1 MNSTGLSRLRSAGRA
16 SGFRFT
22 SQTAFQPDLSFLLNP
37 MNRGSIIQNLIKRN
51 GDTLEHAEKA
61 YQEMV
66 SAKEIMTKTP
76 SAESRSAL
84 VRAASK
90 FPNMTHPA
98 VLDLESPKEIYQ
110 SDKWKPKF
118 SPDPDKHQV
127 SNICIYCVKV
137 NNNMLSNIYACLQK
151 SIFKNATYV
160 VVSTNF
166 KYIHDTARNNLN

>member
-16 SGFRFT
+16 SGFRFS

-110 SDKWKPKF
+110 SDKWNPKF

-127 SNICIYCVKV
+127 SDICISCIKV
-137 NNNMLSNIYACLQK
+137 NTNMLSNIYACLQK
-151 SIFKNATYV
+151 SISKNAT
-160 VVSTNF
+160 
-166 KYIHDTARNNLN
+166 